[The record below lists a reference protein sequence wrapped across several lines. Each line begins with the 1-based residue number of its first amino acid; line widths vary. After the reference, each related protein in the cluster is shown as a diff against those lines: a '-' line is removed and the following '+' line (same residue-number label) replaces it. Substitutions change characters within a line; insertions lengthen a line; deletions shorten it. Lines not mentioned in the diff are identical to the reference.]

1 MGSGPSANHMRRAP
15 ALPIAIL
22 TLSVLS
28 SLVFLSGTIPHVSA
42 ASANFSFGASG
53 DLGSLT
59 VSTSTSSLN
68 RIVTANLNF
77 FLGLGDF
84 SYDPSVTGDLWCSQ
98 FKSKFNGIQIISG
111 DHDTGGHSG
120 TFGETHSY
128 ERYVNGCSLTL
139 GVPIVCG
146 PVGGDCYGK
155 EYYFDYPTPNP
166 IARFI
171 FTAPK
176 IYNITGVCTLS
187 PNCSSQTGQPCTDQY
202 GCWQYNVNDA
212 HFNWTSNVIDDA
224 RAKGI
229 GWVIVATHK
238 LCISSGD
245 ATCSMGLAFFNMLVQ
260 KKVDLII
267 QAHDNAYERS
277 KQLAFN
283 PTTCPKM
290 AGDGNGY
297 VVYNS
302 GCIIDNGLGNYTR
315 GAGSVVVVQGA
326 WVNDLYGVGANATST
341 QTIAEAPYF
350 AKLMGKGT
358 AGSGLGFTKYTVS
371 ANRIDVQTYFSGT
384 FQDKFSLTTG
394 LNPVSYAT
402 WSPQVPQIGQTVTF
416 TGTATGGLAPYAF
429 SWTFGDGSKAT
440 GAVVNHSYTSAN
452 YFNVTLTVV
461 DSANRTGSYRS
472 IIALGSWNSAVPCS
486 PTQSTIEKVVG
497 KVPIQRT
504 ATDPSSVGA
513 DYSGGGFKLAG
524 NQPLGS
530 SPSNWPFS
538 KRSLQPPCII
548 NGISTFVE
556 LHNVTLTV
564 PPGVATYD
572 CRTSYDQSN
581 GAALFPNGKNCD
593 VVFSIGNAS
602 ATSCPSC
609 YMHRTYSEIDGDWN
623 ASGTA
628 PPIPPNPGQLID
640 VQGFVYWDAD
650 SLNFSSHNWSG
661 WELHPFTAW
670 RPAQNPVSP
679 PTITV
684 APPTPNPANTG
695 STVTVSYTVSSSATV
710 TVVIV
715 NWGDATASDDL
726 PGTATS
732 DTHVYAN
739 TGVARSQTFTITVT
753 ATNSAGPGSGITTET
768 VNDRAPTVIL
778 SSIAPNPANTTTT
791 VTATFSGTDP
801 DGTIS
806 SFMVNWGD
814 SSTPDNL
821 PANATSD
828 THSYFSAGLFTVT
841 ITATDNSGSTGQ
853 GTGFE
858 TVQTPAVPTV
868 TVNAPTPNPAITGAT
883 VTVTFTVSSSTKVT
897 GITVN
902 WGDGTAPDNLGG
914 KTKSDTHTYVS
925 TGSLMSQTFTITVTA
940 TNGAGPGSGATLE
953 TVNDQAPAI
962 TIGSVAPNP
971 APTASVVTVGF
982 TSFDP
987 DGTVSSIS
995 VDWGDGTTP
1004 SSLPGTATS
1013 ATHTYVNTGNAVSQT
1028 FTITTTATDN
1038 SGSLGLATSSVTIN
1052 DRPPAVSTLSP
1063 SPNPVNTGQMVNITF
1078 STTDPDGTVTSITV
1092 NWGDGTTPTSLA
1104 GTATS
1109 STHTYAS
1116 TGPSAS
1122 GSFTVAVAAVDNSG
1136 STSSASTS
1144 EMVNDRPPGTT
1155 VSGVSPNPALIG
1167 QTVTVTFS
1175 ATDPDGVISSF
1186 SVDWGDGTALDPLP
1200 GTATS
1205 DTHAYGSGGSF
1216 NITVTATDNSG
1227 SAGSGTISET
1237 VSSPLAPTVNITS
1250 ITPDPVDTGATVTV
1264 TFSVSSTLPVT
1275 SITVNWGDGTI
1286 PDGLGATANSDTH
1299 VYASTSASKSQIF
1312 TIIVSAT
1319 NSAGTGSGSTQETV
1333 NDRGPTVTITGVA
1346 PNPSNTG
1353 SIITATFTSSD
1364 VDGTVFGISVNWGD
1378 GTRIDILPGT
1388 ATSDTHTFASTG
1400 VSASQSFTI
1409 TLTATDNGGS
1419 TSSAGATET
1428 VNDRPPTAT
1437 LTNVS
1442 PNPANTGQMV
1452 TVTFTA
1458 SDVDGTISS
1467 ISVSWGD
1474 GSAPDVL
1481 AGTAATDTHTYTSG
1495 NNFTITMA
1503 CTDNSGSTGHAS
1515 GSVTVTVPAST
1526 PYALVASADGKV
1538 FRLYANGTMTF
1549 VGQPATTA
1557 LRQVAWKPDGS
1568 YALISG
1574 DSAVLL
1580 KYNGTQLTTIPTG
1593 VSTALN
1599 FWTVSW
1605 KPDGSYALI
1614 GGTSG
1619 LLLKYD
1625 GVKVTTIP
1633 DPYTS
1638 TIFSISWHPS
1648 GSYALLVGK
1657 SGLTL
1662 TYDGTTVRKFVAIT
1676 SYDLNAAA
1684 WNPGGQYALIGGVN
1698 GTLLRFDGTQAV
1710 TINTTGFTGTNGI
1723 HSIAFNPTGSLALLV
1738 GDNGMVLTYNG
1749 STLALLPRVNYSWL
1763 YSVSWSPTGTAYI
1776 VGNGGTCLTYSSG
1789 TLAKLATNPTN
1800 TSQLRAIAWKPQ

>member
-1 MGSGPSANHMRRAP
+1 
-15 ALPIAIL
+15 
-22 TLSVLS
+22 
-28 SLVFLSGTIPHVSA
+28 
-42 ASANFSFGASG
+42 
-53 DLGSLT
+53 
-59 VSTSTSSLN
+59 
-68 RIVTANLNF
+68 
-77 FLGLGDF
+77 
-84 SYDPSVTGDLWCSQ
+84 
-98 FKSKFNGIQIISG
+98 
-111 DHDTGGHSG
+111 
-120 TFGETHSY
+120 
-128 ERYVNGCSLTL
+128 
-139 GVPIVCG
+139 
-146 PVGGDCYGK
+146 
-155 EYYFDYPTPNP
+155 
-166 IARFI
+166 
-171 FTAPK
+171 
-176 IYNITGVCTLS
+176 
-187 PNCSSQTGQPCTDQY
+187 
-202 GCWQYNVNDA
+202 
-212 HFNWTSNVIDDA
+212 
-224 RAKGI
+224 
-229 GWVIVATHK
+229 
-238 LCISSGD
+238 
-245 ATCSMGLAFFNMLVQ
+245 
-260 KKVDLII
+260 
-267 QAHDNAYERS
+267 
-277 KQLAFN
+277 
-283 PTTCPKM
+283 
-290 AGDGNGY
+290 
-297 VVYNS
+297 
-302 GCIIDNGLGNYTR
+302 
-315 GAGSVVVVQGA
+315 
-326 WVNDLYGVGANATST
+326 
-341 QTIAEAPYF
+341 
-350 AKLMGKGT
+350 
-358 AGSGLGFTKYTVS
+358 
-371 ANRIDVQTYFSGT
+371 
-384 FQDKFSLTTG
+384 
-394 LNPVSYAT
+394 
-402 WSPQVPQIGQTVTF
+402 
-416 TGTATGGLAPYAF
+416 
-429 SWTFGDGSKAT
+429 
-440 GAVVNHSYTSAN
+440 
-452 YFNVTLTVV
+452 
-461 DSANRTGSYRS
+461 
-472 IIALGSWNSAVPCS
+472 
-486 PTQSTIEKVVG
+486 
-497 KVPIQRT
+497 
-504 ATDPSSVGA
+504 
-513 DYSGGGFKLAG
+513 
-524 NQPLGS
+524 
-530 SPSNWPFS
+530 
-538 KRSLQPPCII
+538 
-548 NGISTFVE
+548 
-556 LHNVTLTV
+556 
-564 PPGVATYD
+564 
-572 CRTSYDQSN
+572 
-581 GAALFPNGKNCD
+581 
-593 VVFSIGNAS
+593 
-602 ATSCPSC
+602 
-609 YMHRTYSEIDGDWN
+609 
-623 ASGTA
+623 
-628 PPIPPNPGQLID
+628 
-640 VQGFVYWDAD
+640 
-650 SLNFSSHNWSG
+650 
-661 WELHPFTAW
+661 
-670 RPAQNPVSP
+670 
-679 PTITV
+679 
-684 APPTPNPANTG
+684 
-695 STVTVSYTVSSSATV
+695 
-710 TVVIV
+710 
-715 NWGDATASDDL
+715 
-726 PGTATS
+726 
-732 DTHVYAN
+732 
-739 TGVARSQTFTITVT
+739 
-753 ATNSAGPGSGITTET
+753 
-768 VNDRAPTVIL
+768 
-778 SSIAPNPANTTTT
+778 
-791 VTATFSGTDP
+791 
-801 DGTIS
+801 
-806 SFMVNWGD
+806 
-814 SSTPDNL
+814 
-821 PANATSD
+821 
-828 THSYFSAGLFTVT
+828 
-841 ITATDNSGSTGQ
+841 
-853 GTGFE
+853 
-858 TVQTPAVPTV
+858 
-868 TVNAPTPNPAITGAT
+868 
-883 VTVTFTVSSSTKVT
+883 
-897 GITVN
+897 
-902 WGDGTAPDNLGG
+902 
-914 KTKSDTHTYVS
+914 
-925 TGSLMSQTFTITVTA
+925 
-940 TNGAGPGSGATLE
+940 
-953 TVNDQAPAI
+953 
-962 TIGSVAPNP
+962 
-971 APTASVVTVGF
+971 
-982 TSFDP
+982 
-987 DGTVSSIS
+987 
-995 VDWGDGTTP
+995 
-1004 SSLPGTATS
+1004 
-1013 ATHTYVNTGNAVSQT
+1013 
-1028 FTITTTATDN
+1028 
-1038 SGSLGLATSSVTIN
+1038 
-1052 DRPPAVSTLSP
+1052 
-1063 SPNPVNTGQMVNITF
+1063 
-1078 STTDPDGTVTSITV
+1078 
-1092 NWGDGTTPTSLA
+1092 
-1104 GTATS
+1104 
-1109 STHTYAS
+1109 
-1116 TGPSAS
+1116 
-1122 GSFTVAVAAVDNSG
+1122 
-1136 STSSASTS
+1136 
-1144 EMVNDRPPGTT
+1144 MVNDRPPGTT

-1299 VYASTSASKSQIF
+1299 LYASTSASKSQIF

>member
-1 MGSGPSANHMRRAP
+1 
-15 ALPIAIL
+15 
-22 TLSVLS
+22 
-28 SLVFLSGTIPHVSA
+28 
-42 ASANFSFGASG
+42 
-53 DLGSLT
+53 
-59 VSTSTSSLN
+59 
-68 RIVTANLNF
+68 
-77 FLGLGDF
+77 
-84 SYDPSVTGDLWCSQ
+84 
-98 FKSKFNGIQIISG
+98 
-111 DHDTGGHSG
+111 
-120 TFGETHSY
+120 
-128 ERYVNGCSLTL
+128 
-139 GVPIVCG
+139 
-146 PVGGDCYGK
+146 
-155 EYYFDYPTPNP
+155 
-166 IARFI
+166 
-171 FTAPK
+171 
-176 IYNITGVCTLS
+176 
-187 PNCSSQTGQPCTDQY
+187 
-202 GCWQYNVNDA
+202 
-212 HFNWTSNVIDDA
+212 
-224 RAKGI
+224 
-229 GWVIVATHK
+229 
-238 LCISSGD
+238 
-245 ATCSMGLAFFNMLVQ
+245 MGLAFFNMLVQ

-302 GCIIDNGLGNYTR
+302 GCIADSGLGNYTR
-315 GAGSVVVVQGA
+315 GVGSVVVVQGA

-358 AGSGLGFTKYTVS
+358 AGSGLGFTKYVVS
-371 ANRIDVQTYFSGT
+371 PNRIDIQTYFSGT

-394 LNPVSYAT
+394 LNPVPYAT

-416 TGTATGGLAPYAF
+416 TGTATGGTAPYSF

-440 GAVVNHSYTSAN
+440 GATVNHSYTSTN

-497 KVPIQRT
+497 KVTIQRT

-524 NQPLGS
+524 TQPFGS

-538 KRSLQPPCII
+538 KRSLQPPCFI
-548 NGISTFVE
+548 NGIPTFVE
-556 LHNVTLTV
+556 LHNVTLTA
-564 PPGVATYD
+564 PPAVATYD

-609 YMHRTYSEIDGDWN
+609 YVHRIYAEIDGDWN
-623 ASGTA
+623 ASGAA
-628 PPIPPNPGQLID
+628 PLIPPNPGQLID

-670 RPAQNPVSP
+670 RPAQNRTSP
-679 PTITV
+679 PTVTV
-684 APPTPNPANTG
+684 AALTPNPANTG
-695 STVTVSYTVSSSATV
+695 TTVTVSYTVSSSATV
-710 TVVIV
+710 TGVIV
-715 NWGDATASDDL
+715 NWGDGTASDNL
-726 PGTATS
+726 PSIARS
-732 DTHVYAN
+732 DTHVYASS
-739 TGVARSQTFTITVT
+739 GFARSQTFTITVT
-753 ATNSAGPGSGITTET
+753 AANSAGPGSGTTTET
-768 VNDRAPTVIL
+768 VNDRPPMVTL
-778 SSIAPNPANTTTT
+778 SSIAPNPANTTST

-801 DGTIS
+801 DGTVS
-806 SFMVNWGD
+806 SFTVNWGD

-828 THSYFSAGLFTVT
+828 THSYLSAGSFTVT

-853 GTGFE
+853 GTGSI

-868 TVNAPTPNPAITGAT
+868 TVNAPTPNPASTGAT
-883 VTVTFTVSSSTKVT
+883 VTVTFTISSSTKVT
-897 GITVN
+897 GITVD
-902 WGDGTAPDNLGG
+902 WGDGTAPDNLGE
-914 KTKSDTHTYVS
+914 KATPDTHTYVT
-925 TGSLMSQTFTITVTA
+925 TGSLRSQTFTITITA
-940 TNGAGPGSGATLE
+940 SNGAGASSGTTSE
-953 TVNDQAPAI
+953 TINDRPPTI
-962 TIGSVAPNP
+962 TISSVAPNP
-971 APTASVVTVGF
+971 ASTGSAVTVGIAS
-982 TSFDP
+982 TDP

-1004 SSLPGTATS
+1004 SSLSGTATS
-1013 ATHTYVNTGNAVSQT
+1013 ATHNFANTGGATSQT
-1028 FTITTTATDN
+1028 FIIRIIVTDN
-1038 SGSLGLATSSVTIN
+1038 SGSLGQATSSVTIN
-1052 DRPPAVSTLSP
+1052 DRPPAVSIAGL
-1063 SPNPVNTGQMVNITF
+1063 SPNPVNTGQLVTLTF
-1078 STTDPDGTVTSITV
+1078 STTDPDGTVSSVTV
-1092 NWGDGTTPTSLA
+1092 SWGDGTTPSSLA
-1104 GTATS
+1104 GTVTS
-1109 STHTYAS
+1109 ATHTYAS
-1116 TGPSAS
+1116 TGPSTS
-1122 GSFTVAVAAVDNSG
+1122 KSFTVTVSAVDNGG

-1144 EMVNDRPPGTT
+1144 EAVNDRPPATT
-1155 VSGVSPNPALIG
+1155 VSGISPNPALIG

-1175 ATDPDGVISSF
+1175 ATDPDGTISSF
-1186 SVDWGDGTALDPLP
+1186 SVDWGDGTAFDTLP

-1216 NITVTATDNSG
+1216 TITVNARDNSG

-1237 VSSPLAPTVNITS
+1237 VSAPLAPTVNVTS
-1250 ITPDPVDTGATVTV
+1250 VTPDPVNTGATVTV
-1264 TFSVSSTLPVT
+1264 TFTVSSTLPVT
-1275 SITVNWGDGTI
+1275 SITVNWGDGTT
-1286 PDGLGATANSDTH
+1286 PDGLAATATSDTH
-1299 VYASTSASKSQIF
+1299 VYASTGDSKSRNF
-1312 TIIVSAT
+1312 TITVSAN
-1319 NSAGTGSGSTQETV
+1319 NSAGTGSGSIQETV
-1333 NDRGPTVTITGVA
+1333 NDRGPTVTITGVS

-1364 VDGTVFGISVNWGD
+1364 VDGTVLGITVNWGD
-1378 GTRIDILPGT
+1378 GTAVDNLPVT
-1388 ATSDTHTFASTG
+1388 ATSDTHTYASTG
-1400 VSASQSFTI
+1400 ASTSKSFTI
-1409 TLTATDNGGS
+1409 ILTATDNS
-1419 TSSAGATET
+1419 ASAGSAIAAEI

-1442 PNPANTGQMV
+1442 PNPANTGQLV

-1458 SDVDGTISS
+1458 SDADGTISS

-1474 GSAPDVL
+1474 GSAADFL
-1481 AGTAATDTHTYTSG
+1481 AGTATTDTHTYTSG

-1503 CTDNSGSTGHAS
+1503 CTDNSGSTGQS
-1515 GSVTVTVPAST
+1515 IGSVTVTVPAST
-1526 PYALVASADGKV
+1526 PYALVTSADGRV
-1538 FRLYANGTMTF
+1538 FKLYANGTMTF
-1549 VGQPATTA
+1549 VGQPVTTV

-1580 KYNGTQLTTIPTG
+1580 KYNGTQLTTLPTG
-1593 VSTALN
+1593 VSTGLN

-1625 GVKVTTIP
+1625 GDKVTAIT

-1648 GSYALLVGK
+1648 GTYALLVGK

-1662 TYDGTTVRKFVAIT
+1662 TYDGTTVRKFVAMT
-1676 SYDLNAAA
+1676 PYDLNTAA
-1684 WNPGGQYALIGGVN
+1684 WNPSGQYALIGGVN
-1698 GTLLRFDGTQAV
+1698 GTLVRFDGTQAV

-1723 HSIAFNPTGSLALLV
+1723 HSIAFNSAGSLALLV

-1749 STLALLPRVNYSWL
+1749 STLSLLPRVNYSWL
-1763 YSVSWSPTGTAYI
+1763 YSISWSPTGTAYI
-1776 VGNGGTCLTYSSG
+1776 VGNGGTCLTYSNA
-1789 TLAKLATNPTN
+1789 TVAKLTTNPIN
-1800 TSQLRAIAWKPQ
+1800 TSQLRAIAWKP